1 MITVNGTPHPWR
13 EGMTVRVALLEKK
26 YGFPLIIVRI
36 DGKLVPRGSYDK
48 TGIPDGCVLEVIHL
62 MSGG

>member
-13 EGMTVRVALLEKK
+13 ETMTVRDILVEKG
-26 YGFPLIIVRI
+26 YIFPLLITRI
-36 DGKLVPRGSYDK
+36 DGRLIPRDRYDDTPVPEGSTVD
-48 TGIPDGCVLEVIHL
+48 VIHL